1 MFENIANAEA
11 LSARGVF
18 KYNPK
23 LTDRARELRKNS
35 TLMEK
40 KLWENFL
47 KERPQECKFLRQKPI
62 GNYILDFYCSNL
74 LLAIEID
81 GEIHNK
87 RKEYDKERDDFLNG
101 CGIKVIRV
109 LNNEVENDFD
119 SIKKTIAKSIDTKT
133 QNFPLSRG
141 IEGVGFNLTR
151 RK

>member
-1 MFENIANAEA
+1 MFDNIANAEA

-81 GEIHNK
+81 GKIHNK

-119 SIKKTIAKSIDTKT
+119 STKKIISESIKIMSLKT
-133 QNFPLSRG
+133 QSFPLSRG
-141 IEGVGFNLTR
+141 IEGVEGVT
-151 RK
+151 

>member
-1 MFENIANAEA
+1 MFDNIANAEA

-23 LTDRARELRKNS
+23 LTDRARELRKNP

-40 KLWENFL
+40 KLWKNFL
-47 KERPQECKFLRQKPI
+47 KERPHECKFLRQKPI
-62 GNYILDFYCSNL
+62 GNYILDFYCSDL

-87 RKEYDKERDDFLNG
+87 RKEYDKERDDFLND

-109 LNNEVENDFD
+109 LNSEVENDFN
-119 SIKKTIAKSIDTKT
+119 SIKKIISQSIGNISAEI
-133 QNFPLSRG
+133 QRFPLSRG
-141 IEGVGFNLTR
+141 IEGVEVDD
-151 RK
+151 